1 MQSQNSLHLHAYQE
15 KAINWMLSRDH
26 GYLAIDMGLGKTRI
40 TIEYIRAMKKR
51 ALVIAPLRVACNT
64 WPNEIEKWAPEL
76 PYTVLHGPKKDNL
89 IQEDKA
95 IYIINYEGVEWLSK
109 HVNKFKNYILIL
121 DEATAIKSFRA
132 KRTKLLIKMR
142 RWFSKIFN
150 LSALPSP
157 NGYQDLWSQYKML
170 DDGKALGAKWTH
182 FVNKYFTI
190 YNFIMSPK
198 GPWIGQEIEQ
208 LVAPMTFRL
217 DANDYLPLP
226 DFIYND
232 IYLPFTPSLFRAYK
246 DFENDFVL
254 ALSEEISINALNS
267 ASLSNKLRQF
277 VQGSVYTEDGTE
289 EIHDLKLEA
298 LQDISE
304 ELSSPAL
311 VVIQFKS
318 DLAKIRK
325 IWPNIPAIVGGQPKV
340 LVDKYIKEWNEGKI
354 KLLVCHP
361 ASISHGVN
369 LQYGGNNIIWYAQT
383 WNYEHYEQFNGRL
396 RRQGQTKP
404 VILTRILIKDTIDE
418 RVAKVLMKKDASQKS
433 LLDALKALM

>member
-1 MQSQNSLHLHAYQE
+1 MNNLPLHAYQV
-15 KAINWMLSRDH
+15 KAVEWMLSRDH
-26 GYLAIDMGLGKTRI
+26 GYLVVDMGLGKTRI
-40 TIEYIRAMKKR
+40 TLEYLKRKKKR

-64 WPNEIEKWAPEL
+64 WPDEIEKWVPEL
-76 PYTVLHGPKKDNL
+76 SYTVLHGPKKDSL
-89 IQEDKA
+89 IQESKA
-95 IYIINYEGVEWLSK
+95 IYIVNYEGIEWLSK
-109 HVNKFKNYILIL
+109 HISKFKNFVLVL

-142 RWFSKIFN
+142 PWFSNVFN

-170 DDGKALGAKWTH
+170 DNGKALGDKWTH
-182 FVNKYFTI
+182 FVNKYFTV
-190 YNFIMSPK
+190 YNFIMKPR
-198 GPWIGQEIEQ
+198 GPWIGQEIEN

-232 IYLPFTPSLFRAYK
+232 IYLHFTPSLFKAYK
-246 DFENDFVL
+246 EFETDFVL
-254 ALSEEISINALNS
+254 ELREEVSVNALTS
-267 ASLSNKLRQF
+267 ATLSNKLRQF
-277 VQGSVYTEDGTE
+277 VQGSIYTEDGTE

-298 LQDISE
+298 LQEVAE
-304 ELSSPAL
+304 ELNSPAL

-325 IWPNIPAIVGGQPKV
+325 VWPEIPAIVGGQSKAV
-340 LVDKYIKEWNEGKI
+340 VDKNIKDWNEGKL

-361 ASISHGVN
+361 ASLSHGVN
-369 LQYGGNNIIWYAQT
+369 LQHGGNNIIWYAQT

-404 VILTRILIKDTIDE
+404 VILTRLLIKDTIDE
-418 RVAKVLMKKDASQKS
+418 RVAKALATKDASQKS
-433 LLDALKALM
+433 LLEALKQLMGG